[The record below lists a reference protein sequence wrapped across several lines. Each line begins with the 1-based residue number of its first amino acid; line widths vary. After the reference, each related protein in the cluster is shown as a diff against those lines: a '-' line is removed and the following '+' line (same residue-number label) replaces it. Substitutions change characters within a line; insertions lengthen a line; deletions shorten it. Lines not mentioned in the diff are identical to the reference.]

1 MQEALYTFRR
11 YVLQTVSE
19 GMYIF
24 CHTFDIL
31 IWKFVW
37 VYCKIVGNISGMYL
51 CAINKT
57 DLNRRISLL
66 LPTSL

>member
-1 MQEALYTFRR
+1 MYTFRR

-31 IWKFVW
+31 IWRFVW
-37 VYCKIVGNISGMYL
+37 VYNRIVGNISSMHT
-51 CAINKT
+51 NKT
-57 DLNRRISLL
+57 DLNRRITLL